1 MEGKT
6 SQESVFATWVVIFI
20 LVLYFLAYSLFTYM
34 VVGVSGQPS
43 WDMGT
48 VKDIPAGSPYAIY
61 KKVPYPQHVRGEK
74 GE

>member
-1 MEGKT
+1 MGGKT

-34 VVGVSGQPS
+34 VVGDSGQPS
-43 WDMGT
+43 WDMGI